1 MKTNQKTNEKSGN
14 KSKGCKYSGSDK
26 EHKVAWSWDDSGG
39 SWLFDDLGCC
49 VCAPYGDIPD
59 SRNYNC
65 VLRLVFAECKRRR

>member
-49 VCAPYGDIPD
+49 VCPLRRY
-59 SRNYNC
+59 SRQQELQ
-65 VLRLVFAECKRRR
+65 LRSPPRVCRM